1 VTGDDRDE
9 VLAAATHLVDALGR
23 HDTAAYFACFV
34 ADASFVLH
42 STPGPLPT
50 RGAYERLWDSWER
63 ESDFRV
69 HACAST
75 EQGVRLLG
83 DAAVFTHRRR
93 TDLELYGVRETRD
106 ERETIVFERQPD
118 DRWAA
123 VHEHLSPSRGRA
135 PRGPD
140 DPDRRQIAG
149 QGTYWT

>member
-9 VLAAATHLVDALGR
+9 VLAAAAHLVDALDR

-42 STPGPLPT
+42 STLEPLPT
-50 RGAYERLWDSWER
+50 RGAYERLWDAWER
-63 ESDFRV
+63 ESGFRV
-69 HACAST
+69 HGCLST
-75 EQGVRLLG
+75 EQGVRLLA

-93 TDLELYGVRETRD
+93 TDLEIDGVRETRD

-123 VHEHLSPSRGRA
+123 VHEHLSP
-135 PRGPD
+135 
-140 DPDRRQIAG
+140 AG
-149 QGTYWT
+149 

>member
-1 VTGDDRDE
+1 MTGDDRDE
-9 VLAAATHLVDALGR
+9 VLAAAAHLVDAFRR

-69 HACAST
+69 HGCAST

-93 TDLELYGVRETRD
+93 TDLELDGVRETRD

-123 VHEHLSPSRGRA
+123 VHEHLSPSPPEGLERPG
-135 PRGPD
+135 
-140 DPDRRQIAG
+140 
-149 QGTYWT
+149 

>member
-9 VLAAATHLVDALGR
+9 VLAAAAHLVDAFRR

-42 STPGPLPT
+42 STPEPLPT
-50 RGAYERLWDSWER
+50 RAAYERLWDSWER

-69 HACAST
+69 HGCAST

-93 TDLELYGVRETRD
+93 TDLDLDGVRETRD

-123 VHEHLSPSRGRA
+123 VHEHLSPSPPEGLERPG
-135 PRGPD
+135 
-140 DPDRRQIAG
+140 
-149 QGTYWT
+149 